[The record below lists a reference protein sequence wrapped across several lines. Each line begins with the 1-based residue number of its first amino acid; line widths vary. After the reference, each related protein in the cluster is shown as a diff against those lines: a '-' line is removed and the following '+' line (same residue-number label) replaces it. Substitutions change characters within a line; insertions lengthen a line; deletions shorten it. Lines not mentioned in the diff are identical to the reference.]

1 MNAAYFDVIVIGG
14 GPSGSTAAQSLAAQG
29 WSVMLLD
36 RQGRT
41 KPCGGAIPPRL
52 IKDYQIPD
60 ELIVAKI
67 KCARMVAP
75 SSRQVDIPIDNGY
88 VGMVDRDV
96 FDEWLRQRA
105 ARHGAVRERG
115 RFERLEAD
123 PAGGQWVHYEQRDD
137 SGSTTPMRAHAG
149 IVIGADGARSEV
161 ARQAIANADKTK
173 LVFAYHE
180 ILQAP
185 HGQQGY
191 DPERCDVWYQGHLS
205 PDFYGWVFPHGNTLS
220 VGTGSADKGFS
231 LRTGVARL
239 REAAGLTA
247 AATLRREGAPIPLK
261 PLPRWDNGR
270 DVILTG
276 DAAGVVAPSSG
287 EGIYYAMACGT
298 EVANAVHASLKA
310 ADPALLKTARKKFL
324 KEHGKVFWVLGL
336 MQHFWYQNDRRRE
349 RFVAMCD
356 DRDVQQLTFD
366 AYMNK
371 RLVRRKPMAHVKI
384 FFKDLAHLFGFARV

>member
-1 MNAAYFDVIVIGG
+1 MSTPQFDVIVIGG
-14 GPSGSTAAQSLAAQG
+14 GPSGATAAQELSAQG
-29 WSVMLLD
+29 WRVMLLD

-52 IKDYQIPD
+52 IQDYAIPD
-60 ELIVAKI
+60 ELLVAKI
-67 KCARMVAP
+67 RTARMVAP
-75 SSRQVDIPIDNGY
+75 SNREVDIHIDNGF

-96 FDEWLRQRA
+96 FDEWLRNRA
-105 ARHGAVRERG
+105 AASGAVRERG
-115 RFERLEAD
+115 RFERLEPD
-123 PAGGQWVHYEQRDD
+123 PAGGQWVHYEQRD
-137 SGSTTPMRAHAG
+137 GHGGVQPMRAHARL
-149 IVIGADGARSEV
+149 VIGADGARSEV
-161 ARQAIANADKTK
+161 ARQAIADADKTK

-185 HGQQGY
+185 HGQNGY

-205 PDFYGWVFPHGNTLS
+205 PDFYGWVFPHGKTLS

-239 REAAGLTA
+239 REAAGLNDC
-247 AATLRREGAPIPLK
+247 ATLRREGAPIPLK

-298 EVANAVHASLKA
+298 TVAEAVHASLKA
-310 ADPALLKTARKKFL
+310 NAPALLKQARKKFL

-336 MQHFWYQNDRRRE
+336 MQYFWYQNDRRRE

-371 RLVRRKPMAHVKI
+371 RLVRRKPLAHVKI

>member
-1 MNAAYFDVIVIGG
+1 MNTTHYDVIVIGG
-14 GPSGSTAAQSLAAQG
+14 GPSGATAAQELASAG
-29 WSVMLLD
+29 WRVLLLD

-52 IKDYQIPD
+52 IQDYFIPD

-75 SSRQVDIPIDNGY
+75 SNRQVDIPIDNGY

-96 FDEWLRQRA
+96 FDEWLRNRA
-105 ARHGAVRERG
+105 AQHGAVRERG

-123 PAGGQWVHYEQRDD
+123 PAGGQWVHYEQRDNH
-137 SGSTTPMRAHAG
+137 GHTTPARAHARL
-149 IVIGADGARSEV
+149 VIGADGERSEV
-161 ARQAIANADKTK
+161 ARQAIPDADKTK

-180 ILQAP
+180 ILEAP
-185 HGQQGY
+185 RGQNGY

-205 PDFYGWVFPHGNTLS
+205 PDFYGWVFPHGKTLS

-239 REAAGLTA
+239 REATGLTQ

-287 EGIYYAMACGT
+287 EGIYYAMACGSR
-298 EVANAVHASLKA
+298 VAQAVHACLHANDPSL
-310 ADPALLKTARKKFL
+310 LRLARKKFL

-336 MQHFWYQNDRRRE
+336 MQYFWYQNDRRRE

-384 FFKDLAHLFGFARV
+384 FFKDLAHLFGLARV

>member
-1 MNAAYFDVIVIGG
+1 MNTQHYDAIVIGG
-14 GPSGSTAAQSLAAQG
+14 GPSGATAAQELASQG
-29 WSVMLLD
+29 WRVLLLD

-52 IKDYQIPD
+52 IKDYAIPD

-75 SSRQVDIPIDNGY
+75 SNRQVDIPIDNGY

-96 FDEWLRQRA
+96 FDEWLRDRA
-105 ARHGAVRERG
+105 AQHGAVRVRG
-115 RFERLEAD
+115 RFERLEPD
-123 PAGGQWVHYEQRDD
+123 PHGGQWVHFEERD
-137 SGSTTPMRAHAG
+137 AHGPTAMTRVHARL
-149 IVIGADGARSEV
+149 VIGADGARSEV
-161 ARQAIANADKTK
+161 ARQAIPDADKTK

-185 HGQQGY
+185 LGQNGY

-231 LRTGVARL
+231 LRTGVAQL
-239 REAAGLTA
+239 REATGLTQA
-247 AATLRREGAPIPLK
+247 PVLRREGAPIPLK

-298 EVANAVHASLKA
+298 LVAQA
-310 ADPALLKTARKKFL
+310 AGQFLQQGDPVLLRQARKRFL

-336 MQHFWYQNDRRRE
+336 MQYFWYQNDKRRE